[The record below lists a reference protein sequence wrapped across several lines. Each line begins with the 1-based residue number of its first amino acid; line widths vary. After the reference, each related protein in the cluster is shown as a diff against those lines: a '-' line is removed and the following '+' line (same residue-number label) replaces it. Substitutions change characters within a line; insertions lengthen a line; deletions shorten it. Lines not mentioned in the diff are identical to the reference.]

1 MHYRT
6 ADSICFKRGVESHS
20 TNRVPFC
27 TRELNAIKLSSL
39 IGVFTHFN
47 LMINEKSFKVSSFVA
62 DLVKQRLFTEQL
74 IITIKYHQYHVRI
87 YNDYRVT

>member
-6 ADSICFKRGVESHS
+6 PDSICFKRGVESHS

-27 TRELNAIKLSSL
+27 TRELNAIKLSIL

-47 LMINEKSFKVSSFVA
+47 LMINEKSFIVSSFVA
-62 DLVKQRLFTEQL
+62 DLVKRLFTEQL
-74 IITIKYHQYHVRI
+74 NKNSMSSIPRI
-87 YNDYRVT
+87 YND